1 MSIIEVTDL
10 LNRLVFA
17 LETVAHLRGM
27 ELELLPLCGEARDM
41 IITLSVPQKPIVR
54 TMGELMDEYEVE
66 LVEAVNR
73 ETP

>member
-10 LNRLVFA
+10 LNRLAFA

-41 IITLSVPQKPIVR
+41 MITLSKPVVR
-54 TMGELMDEYEVE
+54 AMDELMDEYEAE
-66 LVEAVNR
+66 LVEAANR
-73 ETP
+73 GTP